1 MWVLPSS
8 SRLRRLTSGLP
19 GASSQALSKGNNMN
33 AHFSVTT
40 STAGVVELEFA
51 VGEVPGLLWSPS
63 STAERAPLVLMAHSG
78 GLSKRS
84 PGITS
89 RARHY
94 VTEYGFHVAAIDA
107 PGHGDRP
114 RNRQDQQWVAALM
127 RAREDG
133 DPIGSIIAEY
143 NGSLAERAV
152 PEWQATLTA
161 LQALPEIGSDAP
173 VGFGGMTLGT
183 ATGLMLMAAEPRVA
197 AASLGGVFVY
207 DALLEA
213 AMKVTAPIEL
223 LLPWDDEEI
232 TRRPGFELFD
242 RIGSASKMLHAH
254 PGRHNQVPG
263 SEVDSSARFFV
274 RHLVDGDSRA
284 A

>member
-1 MWVLPSS
+1 MK
-8 SRLRRLTSGLP
+8 
-19 GASSQALSKGNNMN
+19 AN
-33 AHFSVTT
+33 FSAA
-40 STAGVVELEFA
+40 TATDGVVEREFT
-51 VGEVPGLLWSPS
+51 VGEVPGLLWSP
-63 STAERAPLVLMAHSG
+63 AAAVEGAPLVLMAHSG

-94 VTEYGFHVAAIDA
+94 VAQYGLQVAAIDA

-114 RNRQDQQWVAALM
+114 RNRRDRQWVAAM
-127 RAREDG
+127 MKAREEG
-133 DPIGSIIAEY
+133 DPIGPIIAEY

-152 PEWQATLTA
+152 PEWQATLDA
-161 LQALPEIGSDAP
+161 LQALPEIGADAP

-183 ATGLMLMAAEPRVA
+183 ATGLMLMAAEPRIA

-213 AMKVTAPIEL
+213 ATKVTAPIEL

-232 TRRPGFELFD
+232 AREPGLELFD
-242 RIGSASKMLHAH
+242 RIGSTNKMLHAH
-254 PGRHNQVPG
+254 PGRHNQVPR
-263 SEVDSSARFFV
+263 SEVDSSARFFL
-274 RHLVDGDSRA
+274 RHLVAGDRRGHLGERMCP
-284 A
+284 

>member
-1 MWVLPSS
+1 
-8 SRLRRLTSGLP
+8 
-19 GASSQALSKGNNMN
+19 MN
-33 AHFSVTT
+33 AHFSATT
-40 STAGVVELEFA
+40 SIDGVVEREFT
-51 VGEVPGLLWSPS
+51 VDEVPGLLWSPD
-63 STAERAPLVLMAHSG
+63 TAVDRGPLVLMAHSG

-89 RARHY
+89 RAWHY
-94 VTEYGFHVAAIDA
+94 VTEYGFCVAAIDA
-107 PGHGDRP
+107 PGHGDRT

-127 RAREDG
+127 KAREDNQ
-133 DPIGSIIAEY
+133 PIGPIIAEY

-152 PEWQATLTA
+152 PEWQATLDA
-161 LQALPEIGSDAP
+161 LQALPEIGSAAP

-183 ATGLMLMAAEPRVA
+183 ATGLMLMAVEPRVA

-213 AMKVTAPIEL
+213 ATKVTAPVEL

-232 TRRPGFELFD
+232 ARQPGLELFD
-242 RIGSASKMLHAH
+242 RIGSTSKMLHVH
-254 PGRHNQVPG
+254 TGRHNQVPW

-274 RHLVDGDSRA
+274 QHLVDGSSGA

>member
-1 MWVLPSS
+1 MKAQSS
-8 SRLRRLTSGLP
+8 
-19 GASSQALSKGNNMN
+19 A
-33 AHFSVTT
+33 TT
-40 STAGVVELEFA
+40 SADGVVEVEFA
-51 VGEVPGLLWSPS
+51 VGDVPGVLWSPTR
-63 STAERAPLVLMAHSG
+63 TAERAPVILMAHSG

-94 VTEYGFHVAAIDA
+94 VTEYGFRVAAIDA

-114 RNRQDQQWVAALM
+114 RSREDQEWVAALM
-127 RAREDG
+127 KARAESEPLG
-133 DPIGSIIAEY
+133 PIIAEF

-152 PEWQATLTA
+152 PEWQATLDE
-161 LQALPEIGSDAP
+161 LQALPEIGPDAP

-207 DALLEA
+207 DALLA
-213 AMKVTAPIEL
+213 AAANVTAPVEL
-223 LLPWDDEEI
+223 LLPWDDAEI
-232 TRRPGFELFD
+232 SRQPGLELFD
-242 RIGSASKMLHAH
+242 RIGSTSKMLHVH
-254 PGRHNQVPG
+254 PGRHNQVPW

-274 RHLVDGDSRA
+274 RHLVDPPLRA
-284 A
+284 AG

>member
-1 MWVLPSS
+1 
-8 SRLRRLTSGLP
+8 
-19 GASSQALSKGNNMN
+19 MN
-33 AHFSVTT
+33 ALFSATT
-40 STAGVVELEFA
+40 TTEDVVEHEFA
-51 VGEVPGLLWSPS
+51 VGEVPGLLWSPPS
-63 STAERAPLVLMAHSG
+63 PAERAPLVLMAHSG

-84 PGITS
+84 PGITA

-94 VTEYGFHVAAIDA
+94 VTEYGFRVASIDA

-114 RNRQDQQWVAALM
+114 RNHQDQQWVADLM
-127 RAREDG
+127 DARENNE
-133 DPIGSIIAEY
+133 PIGPIIAEY

-152 PEWQATLTA
+152 PEWQATLDA
-161 LQALPEIGSDAP
+161 LQALPEIGSGAS

-213 AMKVTAPIEL
+213 ATKVTAPVEL

-232 TRRPGFELFD
+232 TRQPGLELFD
-242 RIGSASKMLHAH
+242 RIGSTSKMLHAH
-254 PGRHNQVPG
+254 PGRHNQVPW

-274 RHLVDGDSRA
+274 RHLVDGDFRA